1 MRKRFAYAIM
11 TLVLIAV
18 EVLIALFVH
27 DAFVRPYL
35 GDVLV
40 VVVLYTLIRTAIP
53 EKYSFLPLY
62 VFLFAAGVEVLQLLH
77 IVEWLGLGANPFFRV
92 LIGSVFDLK
101 DILCYAVGCLAL
113 GGYELVH
120 HSANTQTK

>member
-1 MRKRFAYAIM
+1 MRKRFAYAIV
-11 TLVLIAV
+11 TLVLIAI

-53 EKYSFLPLY
+53 EKYSLLPLY
-62 VFLFAAGVEVLQLLH
+62 VFLFAVGVEVLQLLH
-77 IVEWLGLGANPFFRV
+77 IVEWLGLGDNPFFRV
-92 LIGSVFDLK
+92 LIGSVFDWK

-113 GGYELVH
+113 EGYEVFRH
-120 HSANTQTK
+120 RRNF

>member
-1 MRKRFAYAIM
+1 MRKRFAYAIV
-11 TLVLIAV
+11 TLVLIAI

-53 EKYSFLPLY
+53 EKYSLLPIY
-62 VFLFAAGVEVLQLLH
+62 VFLFAVGVEVLQLLH
-77 IVEWLGLGANPFFRV
+77 IVEWLGLGDNPFFRV
-92 LIGSVFDLK
+92 LIGSVFDWK

-113 GGYELVH
+113 GGYEVFRH
-120 HSANTQTK
+120 RRNF

>member
-1 MRKRFAYAIM
+1 MRKRFAYAIV
-11 TLVLIAV
+11 TLVLIAI

-53 EKYSFLPLY
+53 EKYSLLPLY
-62 VFLFAAGVEVLQLLH
+62 VFLFAVGVEVLQLLH
-77 IVEWLGLGANPFFRV
+77 IVEWLGLGDNPFFRV

>member
-1 MRKRFAYAIM
+1 MRKRFAYAIV
-11 TLVLIAV
+11 TFVLIAI

-53 EKYSFLPLY
+53 ENYSLLPLY

-77 IVEWLGLGANPFFRV
+77 VVEWLGLGGNPFFRV
-92 LIGSVFDLK
+92 LIGSVFDWK
-101 DILCYAVGCLAL
+101 DILCYAVGCLVL
-113 GGYELVH
+113 GGYEVFRH
-120 HSANTQTK
+120 RRNF

>member
-40 VVVLYTLIRTAIP
+40 VIVLYTLIRTAIP

-77 IVEWLGLGANPFFRV
+77 IVEWLGLGDNPFFRV

>member
-1 MRKRFAYAIM
+1 MRKRFAYAIV
-11 TLVLIAV
+11 TLVLIAI

-40 VVVLYTLIRTAIP
+40 VVVLYTLFRTAIP
-53 EKYSFLPLY
+53 EKYSLLPLY
-62 VFLFAAGVEVLQLLH
+62 VFLFAVGVEVLQLLH
-77 IVEWLGLGANPFFRV
+77 IVEWLGLGDNPFFRV

-101 DILCYAVGCLAL
+101 DILAVGCLAL
-113 GGYELVH
+113 GGYEVFRH
-120 HSANTQTK
+120 RRNF

>member
-1 MRKRFAYAIM
+1 MRKRFAYAIV

-53 EKYSFLPLY
+53 EKYSLLPLY
-62 VFLFAAGVEVLQLLH
+62 VFLFAVGVEVLQLLH
-77 IVEWLGLGANPFFRV
+77 IVEWLGLGDNPFFRV
-92 LIGSVFDLK
+92 LIGSVFDWK

-113 GGYELVH
+113 GR
-120 HSANTQTK
+120 

>member
-1 MRKRFAYAIM
+1 MRKRFAYAIV
-11 TLVLIAV
+11 TLVLIAI

-53 EKYSFLPLY
+53 EKYSLLPLY
-62 VFLFAAGVEVLQLLH
+62 VFLFAVGVEVLQLLH
-77 IVEWLGLGANPFFRV
+77 IVEWLGLGDNPFFRV

-113 GGYELVH
+113 VGYEVFRH
-120 HSANTQTK
+120 RRNF